1 MKIKEILKEKK
12 TIFSCEFYPPKTSE
26 GIQDLYKAVYDL
38 KNLGPGYISVTYG
51 AGGSTREKTVEMV
64 SKIKQEI
71 GIEAMAHLTCVGHS
85 KNEIKEVLNQ
95 IKDKGIENIIALRG
109 DPPKGEKNFMPH
121 PDGFKNAHELT
132 GFIHGSYDFCIAV
145 AGYPEGHIEAPSK
158 AKDWDYLEK
167 KVHAGADFIVTQ
179 LFFNNADFFNFE
191 KEMRKRG
198 VVVPIIPGI
207 MPITNFHQIV
217 KFTQMCG
224 ATIPEV
230 LLKDLESVQD
240 NGGAVEEKGV
250 EFATKQCEEL
260 ILNGVKGIHFYT
272 LNKSKATKKIIENL
286 KEKHLI

>member
-71 GIEAMAHLTCVGHS
+71 GIEAMAHLTCVGHF